1 MNLVLVY
8 ASCAVA
14 ASVILLQWRAL
25 RQIMTNTTRLQHL
38 FPSQSLRHGK
48 EGMKY
53 DSPLALPLGSRFP
66 MCRARRLAGGMN
78 GPDTIDSAALIG
90 KSTIVFFCRSGQL
103 ENWNVN
109 VFMAIL
115 RGCWMKVDGPVY
127 VCFPS
132 GDKPDLNCA
141 AVCALRDSNIAKDV
155 VLVLDQE
162 PSFWTG
168 YGVGDT
174 PCAIQLDRN
183 GILERY
189 GVMTVPYRPFSDF
202 GGTGV

>member
-66 MCRARRLAGGMN
+66 TCRARRLAGGMN
-78 GPDTIDSAALIG
+78 G
-90 KSTIVFFCRSGQL
+90 
-103 ENWNVN
+103 
-109 VFMAIL
+109 
-115 RGCWMKVDGPVY
+115 
-127 VCFPS
+127 
-132 GDKPDLNCA
+132 
-141 AVCALRDSNIAKDV
+141 
-155 VLVLDQE
+155 
-162 PSFWTG
+162 
-168 YGVGDT
+168 
-174 PCAIQLDRN
+174 LDR
-183 GILERY
+183 IR
-189 GVMTVPYRPFSDF
+189 RR
-202 GGTGV
+202 